1 MSGVVF
7 RLPAEVIGAAALIE
21 LLQPHL
27 TNLDAPVSSRIT
39 AEDVREIATQKLPDG
54 KVH

>member
-7 RLPAEVIGAAALIE
+7 RLPVELIGAAALIE
-21 LLQPHL
+21 LLQPYL
-27 TNLDAPVSSRIT
+27 ANLDEPVSSRVT
-39 AEDVREIATQKLPDG
+39 PEHVTQIATEKLPDG